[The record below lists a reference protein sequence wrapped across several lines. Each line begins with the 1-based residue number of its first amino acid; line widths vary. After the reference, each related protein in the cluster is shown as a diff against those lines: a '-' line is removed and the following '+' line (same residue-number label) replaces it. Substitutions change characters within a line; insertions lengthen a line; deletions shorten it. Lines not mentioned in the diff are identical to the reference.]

1 MLGYDIK
8 LKGFDR
14 LDELSARLIIPL
26 QKAAVELANSIKTRV
41 RNGVSPTGGMWT
53 PLGEYSTTGRSK
65 GEKNRWW
72 VAPGQPQPAGY
83 ERKVTDGQWQGW
95 AVYENYARYLELLPN
110 GKRRDWDKSGRLWA
124 SLGVRAMAVN
134 RVKISFYGSRGK
146 GNPQASIAY
155 LAGRN
160 ERVSVLQYNEAER
173 AAFVESIKADIDD
186 EFAKR
191 IGQQVEAGRAAR
203 RARGASRRPSRL
215 LGG

>member
-1 MLGYDIK
+1 MLGYDVQ
-8 LKGFDR
+8 LKGFNR
-14 LDELSARLIIPL
+14 LDELSARLIVPL
-26 QKAAVELANSIKTRV
+26 RDAAVVLANAIKTRV
-41 RNGVSPTGGMWT
+41 RNGVSPTGGQWT

-65 GEKNRWW
+65 DDKNRWW

-83 ERKVTDGQWQGW
+83 ERKVQQGQWQGW
-95 AVYENYARYLELLPN
+95 VVYENYGRYLELLPN
-110 GKRRDWDKSGRLWA
+110 GKRRDWDKTGRLWA

-146 GNPQASIAY
+146 GNPQASVAY

-160 ERVSVLQYNEAER
+160 ERASVLQYNEPER
-173 AAFVESIKADIDD
+173 AVFVEAIKADIDD

-191 IGQQVEAGRAAR
+191 IGEQVEAGRVAR
-203 RARGASRRPSRL
+203 RARSAARRPSRL

>member
-1 MLGYDIK
+1 MLGFDIQ
-8 LKGFDR
+8 LKGFNK
-14 LDELSARLIIPL
+14 LDELSARLIVPL
-26 QKAAVELANSIKTRV
+26 RDAAVTLAESIKTRV
-41 RNGVSPTGGMWT
+41 RNGVSPTGGRWT

-65 GEKNRWW
+65 DDKNRWW

-83 ERKVTDGQWQGW
+83 ERKVTSGQWQGW
-95 AVYENYARYLELLPN
+95 AVYENYGRYLDLLPN
-110 GKRRDWDKSGRLWA
+110 GKRRDWDKTGALWR

-134 RVKISFYGSRGK
+134 RVKVSFYGSRGK

-160 ERVSVLQYNEAER
+160 EGTSVLQYNEPER
-173 AAFVESIKADIDD
+173 AAFVEAIKDQIDE

-203 RARGASRRPSRL
+203 RARGAARRSSRL

>member
-1 MLGYDIK
+1 MLGFDIK
-8 LKGFDR
+8 LKSFDK
-14 LDELSARLIIPL
+14 LDELSQRLILPL
-26 QKAAVELANSIKTRV
+26 RDAAVTLADSIRTRV
-41 RNGVSPTGGMWT
+41 RNGVSPTGGRWT

-65 GEKNRWW
+65 DDKNRWW

-83 ERKVTDGQWQGW
+83 DRKVTDGKWQGW
-95 AVYENYARYLELLPN
+95 AIYENYARYLELLPN
-110 GKRRDWDKSGRLWA
+110 GKRRDWDKSGALWR

-134 RVKISFYGSRGK
+134 RVKISFYGSRGR
-146 GNPQASIAY
+146 GNPQASVAY

-160 ERVSVLQYNEAER
+160 EGASVLQYNEPER
-173 AAFVESIKADIDD
+173 AAFLETIKDQIDE

-203 RARGASRRPSRL
+203 RARGAARRPSRT

>member
-1 MLGYDIK
+1 MLGFDVQ
-8 LKGFDR
+8 LKGFNR
-14 LDELSARLIIPL
+14 LDELSARLIVPL
-26 QKAAVELANSIKTRV
+26 RDAAVVLANAIKTRV
-41 RNGVSPTGGMWT
+41 RNGVSPTGGQWT

-65 GEKNRWW
+65 DDKNRWW

-83 ERKVTDGQWQGW
+83 ERKVQQGQWQGW
-95 AVYENYARYLELLPN
+95 VVYENYGRYLELLPN
-110 GKRRDWDKSGRLWA
+110 GKRRDWDKTGRLWA

-146 GNPQASIAY
+146 GNPQASVAY

-160 ERVSVLQYNEAER
+160 ERVSVLQYNEPER
-173 AAFVESIKADIDD
+173 AAFVEAIKADIDD

-191 IGQQVEAGRAAR
+191 IGQAVEIGRRPR
-203 RARGASRRPSRL
+203 RAQSAQRRASRL